1 MKKCIEFNGVS
12 KKYEVGEKAFYALND
27 VSFSIDQHE
36 MVVILGPSGAGKST
50 LLNIMGGMDHVTD
63 GKVYMDGLD
72 ISNYSEKELTDY
84 RAKNI
89 GFIFQFYNILPTL
102 TVKENVD
109 LIRDVVKNAKD
120 SIEILN
126 KVGLGGQE
134 NKFPNQLSGGE
145 QQRVS
150 IARAIV
156 RKPEIYI
163 FDDSFSALDFKTDAK
178 LREALAA
185 SCKETKSTVL
195 LVAQR
200 ISSILHADQII
211 VLDEGKMVG
220 KGTHAELMESCDVYQ
235 QIASSQLT
243 KEELA
248 NV

>member
-12 KKYEVGEKAFYALND
+12 KKYEVGEKAFYALDD

-63 GKVYMDGLD
+63 GKVYMDGFD
-72 ISNYSEKELTDY
+72 ISGYSEKELTDY

-120 SIEILN
+120 STEILN
-126 KVGLGGQE
+126 KVGLNGQE

-150 IARAIV
+150 IARAIA
-156 RKPEIYI
+156 KNPKLLLCDEPTG
-163 FDDSFSALDFKTDAK
+163 ALDSNTGVEILKL
-178 LREALAA
+178 LRECTGENTVVIVTHNALIAD
-185 SCKETKSTVL
+185 
-195 LVAQR
+195 VADR
-200 ISSILHADQII
+200 VIRLKNGKII
-211 VLDEGKMVG
+211 E
-220 KGTHAELMESCDVYQ
+220 
-235 QIASSQLT
+235 
-243 KEELA
+243 
-248 NV
+248 NVVNKQPKNINEVNW

>member
-134 NKFPNQLSGGE
+134 NKYPNQLSGGE

-150 IARAIV
+150 IARAIA
-156 RKPEIYI
+156 KNPKLLLCDEPTG
-163 FDDSFSALDFKTDAK
+163 ALDSNTGVEILKL
-178 LREALAA
+178 LRECTGENTVVIVTHNALIAD
-185 SCKETKSTVL
+185 
-195 LVAQR
+195 VADR
-200 ISSILHADQII
+200 VIRLKNGKII
-211 VLDEGKMVG
+211 E
-220 KGTHAELMESCDVYQ
+220 
-235 QIASSQLT
+235 
-243 KEELA
+243 
-248 NV
+248 NVVNAQPKNINEVNW

>member
-1 MKKCIEFNGVS
+1 MKKCVEFNGVS
-12 KKYEVGEKAFYALND
+12 KKYEVGEKAFYALDD
-27 VSFSIDQHE
+27 VSFSINQHE

-72 ISNYSEKELTDY
+72 ISGYSEKELTDY

-150 IARAIV
+150 IARAIA
-156 RKPEIYI
+156 KNPKLLLCDEPTG
-163 FDDSFSALDFKTDAK
+163 ALDSNTGVEILKL
-178 LREALAA
+178 LRECTGENTVVIVTHNALIAD
-185 SCKETKSTVL
+185 
-195 LVAQR
+195 VADR
-200 ISSILHADQII
+200 VIRLKNGKII
-211 VLDEGKMVG
+211 E
-220 KGTHAELMESCDVYQ
+220 
-235 QIASSQLT
+235 
-243 KEELA
+243 
-248 NV
+248 NVVNAQPKNINEVNW

>member
-1 MKKCIEFNGVS
+1 MKTCIEFNGVS

-72 ISNYSEKELTDY
+72 ISGYSEKELTDY
-84 RAKNI
+84 RAENI

-126 KVGLGGQE
+126 KVGLNGQE

-145 QQRVS
+145 QQRLS
-150 IARAIV
+150 IARAIA
-156 RKPEIYI
+156 KNPKLLLCDEPTG
-163 FDDSFSALDFKTDAK
+163 ALDSNTGVEILKL
-178 LREALAA
+178 LRE
-185 SCKETKSTVL
+185 
-195 LVAQR
+195 
-200 ISSILHADQII
+200 
-211 VLDEGKMVG
+211 G
-220 KGTHAELMESCDVYQ
+220 
-235 QIASSQLT
+235 T
-243 KEELA
+243 KENTVVIVTHNALIADVADRVIRLKNGKIIE
-248 NV
+248 NVVNAQPKNIDEVNW

>member
-50 LLNIMGGMDHVTD
+50 LLNIMGGLDHVTD

-150 IARAIV
+150 IARAIA
-156 RKPEIYI
+156 KNPKLLLCDEPTG
-163 FDDSFSALDFKTDAK
+163 ALDSNTGVEILKL
-178 LREALAA
+178 LRECTGENTVVIVTHNALIAD
-185 SCKETKSTVL
+185 
-195 LVAQR
+195 VADR
-200 ISSILHADQII
+200 VIRLKNGKII
-211 VLDEGKMVG
+211 E
-220 KGTHAELMESCDVYQ
+220 
-235 QIASSQLT
+235 
-243 KEELA
+243 
-248 NV
+248 NVVNAQPKNINEVNW